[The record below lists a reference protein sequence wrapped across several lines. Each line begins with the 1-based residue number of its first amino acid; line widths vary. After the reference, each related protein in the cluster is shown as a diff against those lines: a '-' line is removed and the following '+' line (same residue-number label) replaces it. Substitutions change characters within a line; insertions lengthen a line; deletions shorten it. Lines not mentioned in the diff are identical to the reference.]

1 VSHIWHIQHRLFT
14 EQLKTI
20 QAEPTHKQLAHLASA
35 TRMLLALHPVDQDG
49 YCRICI
55 KAPGGDVTW
64 GEMVEADY
72 LRAYR
77 SKSVSLQRLRPF
89 IAECRE
95 RFGLRYPLAHLRP
108 FTDGRQLLLE
118 AQTEA
123 GLTGELRVIYELAS
137 GQLELHWR
145 TVTFLERVDR
155 GGEATA
161 DIALALMPDGPDS
174 PVRLEPG
181 VASGASTVGGV
192 RTEILREQYEVGE
205 DTRDIAEMFGLD
217 VHDVLAA
224 LRHEDKLRP
233 LKIA

>member
-1 VSHIWHIQHRLFT
+1 MGADVTYLEVPVMALGEAAH
-14 EQLKTI
+14 QLGIPTSTLKHWLDGHHVGERFYPPVLRP
-20 QAEPTHKQLAHLASA
+20 EPS
-35 TRMLLALHPVDQDG
+35 
-49 YCRICI
+49 
-55 KAPGGDVTW
+55 PGADLTW

-77 SKSVSLQRLRPF
+77 SKGVSLQRLRPF

-108 FTDGRQLLLE
+108 FTDGRRLLLE

-123 GLTGELRVIYELAS
+123 GLTGDLRVIYELAS

-145 TVTFLERVDR
+145 AVTFLEGVDR
-155 GGEATA
+155 GGDTMA

-181 VASGASTVGGV
+181 VASGAATVAGV
-192 RTEILREQYEVGE
+192 RTEILREQYEAGE
-205 DTRDIAEMFGLD
+205 DTRDIAEMFRLD
-217 VHDVLAA
+217 IHDVLAA